1 MQFFTGIYRN
11 TQSKSICHH
20 WLSVSWISKITHCGI
35 LINMPY
41 YHAQLSD
48 GMDPFYGCSTGQHY
62 MSYMY
67 TAYLRYCTEVEH
79 WLVFDSGHIFYD
91 IWNMW
96 KCICHQII
104 QALDGLYR
112 IFRWFEILQP
122 LPIFAP
128 NLCGTNIYIMRW
140 RNDEVITQSPNF
152 AWWFT
157 VFVHQLT

>member
-1 MQFFTGIYRN
+1 MIGQVNNFLTMQFFTEIYRN

-20 WLSVSWISKITHCGI
+20 WLSVSWISKIMHCGI
-35 LINMPY
+35 LINTPY

-48 GMDPFYGCSTGQHY
+48 GMDTCYGCSTGQHY

-96 KCICHQII
+96 KCIRHQII

-128 NLCGTNIYIMRW
+128 NLCGTNTIYILG
-140 RNDEVITQSPNF
+140 DD
-152 AWWFT
+152 
-157 VFVHQLT
+157 